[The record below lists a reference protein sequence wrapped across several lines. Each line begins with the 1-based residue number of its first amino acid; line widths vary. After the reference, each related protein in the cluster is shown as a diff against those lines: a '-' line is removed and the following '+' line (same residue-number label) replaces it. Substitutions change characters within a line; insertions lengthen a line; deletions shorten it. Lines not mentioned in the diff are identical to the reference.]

1 MFSTK
6 SVHINPFKPVAGR
19 RQNWWSVR
27 PSGPGVSGLKNQLVS
42 CEGGPSEE
50 SSFEDKFRLAVE
62 FWRAWLLPQQ
72 RRPPALRELT
82 IALQLT
88 FRETSDGTK
97 LVAESFYPFLALYT
111 VMREEPRAAAVNRVT
126 IQVMRYHWL
135 LLDQRSSLRFCR
147 TEEKAIKL
155 PLENIVGNIMDPL
168 FGLQEETRQQKE
180 FVRTKPLIDGC
191 QWILP
196 TCLRAVLRNFT
207 CWMGL
212 EAEPRLLSW
221 FGSSLEELHQG
232 IIM

>member
-1 MFSTK
+1 MFSAK
-6 SVHINPFKPVAGR
+6 SVPIDPFKPVAGR

-82 IALQLT
+82 IMLQLT
-88 FRETSDGTK
+88 FRETTDGAR
-97 LVAESFYPFLALYT
+97 LVAESFYPLLALYT

-126 IQVMRYHWL
+126 IQLMRYHWL
-135 LLDQRSSLRFCR
+135 LLPRFCR
-147 TEEKAIKL
+147 REEKAIKL

-168 FGLQEETRQQKE
+168 FGLQEETQDE

-191 QWILP
+191 HWILP

-207 CWMGL
+207 RWMGL
-212 EAEPRLLSW
+212 EEDPRLLSW
-221 FGSSLEELHQG
+221 FGSSLEELQQG